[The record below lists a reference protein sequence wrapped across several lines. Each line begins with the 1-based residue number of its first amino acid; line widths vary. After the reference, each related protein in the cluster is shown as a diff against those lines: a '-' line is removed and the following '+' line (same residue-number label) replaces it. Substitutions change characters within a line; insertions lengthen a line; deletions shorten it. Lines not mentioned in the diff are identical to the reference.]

1 MLNKDRPLP
10 MSDAEILREYRLAA
24 EPVKQVRIL
33 AELNNTTVERIAH
46 ILVAQGV
53 DRRKMPRKKADRK
66 PFALET
72 SEPPKM
78 AEELTAEVVE
88 EPEREEPTEEAKAH
102 AEPKEENHAHIIKS
116 ERIEV
121 GATAKGVRFAV
132 AEMIGLLIEKKNALS
147 DLLGEISD
155 ELERILAEKNEL
167 ERVLGSLLR
176 CQEEV
181 EGVHADEG

>member
-10 MSDAEILREYRLAA
+10 MSDAEILRDYRLAA

-33 AELNNTTVERIAH
+33 AELNNTTVERIAN

-53 DRRKMPRKKADRK
+53 DRRKMPRKKEDRK
-66 PFALET
+66 PFALEA

-78 AEELTAEVVE
+78 AEEL
-88 EPEREEPTEEAKAH
+88 P
-102 AEPKEENHAHIIKS
+102 AEPAELKEEHHANTVKS

-121 GATAKGVRFAV
+121 GATAKGVCFAV
-132 AEMIGLLIEKKNALS
+132 GEMVSLLIEKKAALG
-147 DLLGEISD
+147 DMMAEISE
-155 ELERILAEKNEL
+155 ELERILAEKKEL

-181 EGVHADEG
+181 EEVHADEG

>member
-10 MSDAEILREYRLAA
+10 MSDADILRDYMQAA

-33 AELNNTTVERIAH
+33 AELNNTTVERIAN

-72 SEPPKM
+72 SKPTKM
-78 AEELTAEVVE
+78 AEKLNAEPAKV
-88 EPEREEPTEEAKAH
+88 PEREEPTEEAKAH
-102 AEPKEENHAHIIKS
+102 AEPKEEHHAHTIKS

-147 DLLGEISD
+147 ALLGEISD
-155 ELERILAEKNEL
+155 EMERILAEKKEL

-181 EGVHADEG
+181 EEVHADEG

>member
-10 MSDAEILREYRLAA
+10 MSDAEILRDYRQASD
-24 EPVKQVRIL
+24 PVKQVRIL
-33 AELNNTTVERIAH
+33 AELNNTTVERIAN

-53 DRRKMPRKKADRK
+53 DRRKMPRKKEDRK
-66 PFALET
+66 PFALEA

-78 AEELTAEVVE
+78 AEELPAE
-88 EPEREEPTEEAKAH
+88 PAKKPDREAPTEEAKAH
-102 AEPKEENHAHIIKS
+102 AELKEEHHANTVKS

-121 GATAKGVRFAV
+121 GATAKGVCFAV
-132 AEMIGLLIEKKNALS
+132 GEMVSLLIEKKAALG
-147 DLLGEISD
+147 DMMAEISE
-155 ELERILAEKNEL
+155 ELERILAEKKEL

-181 EGVHADEG
+181 EEVHADEG